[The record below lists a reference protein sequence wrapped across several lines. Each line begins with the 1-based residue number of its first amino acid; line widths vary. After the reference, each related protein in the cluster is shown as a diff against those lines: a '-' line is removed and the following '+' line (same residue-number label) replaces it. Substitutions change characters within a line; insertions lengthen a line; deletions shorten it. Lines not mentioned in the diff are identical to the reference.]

1 MIPTLFPYI
10 ILNDSHIFSPLSPV
24 HFHYFPIIPE
34 RFLHCSRIIPPL
46 FPNDSPIKTRMNPPL
61 FPKDSPIIL
70 PLFHSNPHY
79 CNPPSSSSS
88 HTDHTGITLLT
99 HASSH
104 IITPITRITHKSS
117 HIITPITRIT
127 HASHTSYAHKFF
139 SHTSN
144 THNIRNTQKSHTHQ
158 TPITYA

>member
-1 MIPTLFPYI
+1 MNPPLFP
-10 ILNDSHIFSPLSPV
+10 NDS
-24 HFHYFPIIPE
+24 
-34 RFLHCSRIIPPL
+34 PL

-127 HASHTSYAHKFF
+127 HALHTSYAHKFF